1 MKIIFLA
8 VLLAAADCITETGGT
23 SQRLVCYLNVQ
34 ATNRTGNTG
43 GTAQNIYLI
52 NF

>member
-8 VLLAAADCITETGGT
+8 LLLAVADCITETGGT

-34 ATNRTGNTG
+34 ATNRTGI
-43 GTAQNIYLI
+43 QVEQDFYLI
-52 NF
+52 DF